1 MAIGNPVAF
10 DARAEDRLTRGFIS
24 MTTCSPVAGFTA
36 NWTLEP
42 PVSTPTRRRQA
53 NDASRIS
60 WYSTSE
66 SVWAGATVI
75 ESPVWTPMG
84 SRFSIEQM
92 TTQLS
97 ARSRMTSS
105 SNSFQPAIDSSMRI
119 SEIGLASIPADA
131 AFSNSSGVAAM
142 PVPFP
147 PRTYAGR
154 MTTGRPIESTTD
166 RASAIVWAMPESGTL
181 RPISIMAS
189 LKRPRS
195 SAVAIASASAPISS
209 TSYSSS
215 TPASTSSI
223 ARFRAVWPPSVGS
236 RASGLSLAMM
246 ASSTSS
252 RRGSTYVASAKSGSV
267 MIVAGLELTRITR

>member
-1 MAIGNPVAF
+1 MAMGNPVAF

-24 MTTCSPVAGFTA
+24 MMTCSPVAGFTA

-42 PVSTPTRRRQA
+42 PVSTPTRRMQA

-105 SNSFQPAIDSSMRI
+105 SNSFQPAIDFSMRI

-147 PRTYAGR
+147 PR
-154 MTTGRPIESTTD
+154 M
-166 RASAIVWAMPESGTL
+166 
-181 RPISIMAS
+181 
-189 LKRPRS
+189 
-195 SAVAIASASAPISS
+195 
-209 TSYSSS
+209 
-215 TPASTSSI
+215 
-223 ARFRAVWPPSVGS
+223 
-236 RASGLSLAMM
+236 
-246 ASSTSS
+246 
-252 RRGSTYVASAKSGSV
+252 
-267 MIVAGLELTRITR
+267 